1 MVHRPSDSRLLSNLL
16 QHEKEYVK
24 SLNTQL
30 EHSQV
35 SIASFSAFAA
45 ASPPPTSHAINTVVG
60 ALVGADE
67 ALRRYTVAVEE
78 WCEMLRALKE
88 REEDVGSVMRDREI
102 L

>member
-1 MVHRPSDSRLLSNLL
+1 M
-16 QHEKEYVK
+16 K
-24 SLNTQL
+24 SLTGQL

-45 ASPPPTSHAINTVVG
+45 ASPPPTSHSINTIVG

-67 ALRRYTVAVEE
+67 ALRQYASAVEE
-78 WCEMLRALKE
+78 WCEMLKTLKE
-88 REEDVGSVMRDREI
+88 MEEEVGSVMRDREI